1 MDGCSHVPKG
11 KDIAM
16 DSKMNVLVTGA
27 AGFIG
32 SYLLPELVEDGC
44 RVVATD
50 LVPLPDKLKSL
61 SSRVEYVRA
70 DMGSESDI
78 YRLMTSTRPSH
89 VIHLASLLAGPCDAN
104 PGLGF
109 RINFNSTATML
120 DAGLVIGLKR
130 FIMTSSISIFGRG
143 LPEPVANDARKE
155 PANIYGQTK
164 LACEH
169 LLTWYR
175 RERRLSAGAVR
186 FPWVFGPGRETG
198 ITALYSSKLLDAV
211 ARGEALTVDNP
222 EEKGDWLYVRDAV
235 KALKL
240 LLDTEDHEQTAY
252 NIMGGLYTIR
262 QVMEIA
268 KKIRPGA
275 RIEYIEGAAA
285 QSPYPSA
292 YDDSE
297 ARTALGWRPGYT
309 IEDAVREHIETVS
322 AMPGNNGPGT
332 P

>member
-1 MDGCSHVPKG
+1 
-11 KDIAM
+11 M
-16 DSKMNVLVTGA
+16 DSIKNVLVTGA

-32 SYLLPELVEDGC
+32 SYLIPELVKDGC
-44 RVVATD
+44 RVIATD
-50 LVPLPDKLKSL
+50 LAPQPENLKSL
-61 SSRVEYVRA
+61 SPQVEYIRA

-78 YRLMTSTRPSH
+78 YRLMTSTKPTH
-89 VIHLASLLAGPCDAN
+89 VIHLVSLLAGPCDAN

-109 RINFNSTATML
+109 KINFNSTLTML
-120 DAGLVIGLKR
+120 DAGMVIGLQR

-143 LPEPVANDARKE
+143 LPEPVANDAKTD
-155 PANIYGQTK
+155 PATIYGQTK

-175 RERRLSAGAVR
+175 QRRGLSTGAVR

-211 ARGEALTVDNP
+211 ARGEALTIDNP

-240 LLDTEDHEQTAY
+240 MLDTTDHPQTAY
-252 NIMGGLYTIR
+252 NIMGGLYTVR
-262 QVMEIA
+262 DVMEIA
-268 KKIRPGA
+268 KNIRPDA
-275 RIEYIEGAAA
+275 RIEYIEGQAA

-292 YDDSE
+292 YDDSQ
-297 ARTALGWRPGYT
+297 ARADLGWQPDYT
-309 IEDAVREHIETVS
+309 IEASVREHIETVS
-322 AMPGNNGPGT
+322 SMP
-332 P
+332 